1 MKSFYLLLLLLP
13 LGAFANWQADISLA
27 VDGETFK
34 TPDQKL
40 EEGKESSIKVGNYQV
55 KLTLKKSKEPKLIDV
70 IYSVQET
77 KASKVTI
84 INKGQDI
91 IEEKISN
98 DIYAKGEPNQPHSI
112 ITIKFKN

>member
-1 MKSFYLLLLLLP
+1 MKLFLTLMCLLP
-13 LGAFANWQADISLA
+13 LTVLASWQADISIA

-34 TPDQKL
+34 TENQKF
-40 EEGKESSIKVGNYQV
+40 EDGKESSMKVGNYQL

-70 IYSVQET
+70 VYHLQET
-77 KASKVTI
+77 KVAKVTI